1 MICNSV
7 GGHGKTARA
16 HELEEQQ
23 GTDLMNKNHRLVIVP
38 IISFGETEK
47 KPPKTHILKLLQT
60 LGTPNSQ
67 NHLVKEGC
75 YASLP
80 TPQL

>member
-47 KPPKTHILKLLQT
+47 KKQKNQT
-60 LGTPNSQ
+60 LKFLKTI
-67 NHLVKEGC
+67 
-75 YASLP
+75 
-80 TPQL
+80 